1 MGDED
6 KDARRVGRDEMNLA
20 EFPITLLADRV
31 PQGCKTLVF
40 EDRHGKLTVVGSE
53 DLGLPT
59 APDSDVIVAL
69 LHLTKIR
76 NDFTDPTINFSRY
89 ELVDLLGWADNGQ
102 NYRRLDESLHRWVGV
117 TLRYDGCWWDNSIK
131 CRIDASF
138 HILESVVIFDQEVRR
153 TLRRD
158 SKPCRSRAS
167 PGTRCSSRAARP
179 TTSSASTWAST
190 SG

>member
-31 PQGCKTLVF
+31 PEGCKTLVF

-117 TLRYDGCWWDNSIK
+117 SNSRR
-131 CRIDASF
+131 C
-138 HILESVVIFDQEVRR
+138 SVV
-153 TLRRD
+153 
-158 SKPCRSRAS
+158 
-167 PGTRCSSRAARP
+167 
-179 TTSSASTWAST
+179 STWWHNQNPL
-190 SG
+190 

>member
-1 MGDED
+1 MSDED
-6 KDARRVGRDEMNLA
+6 KDARRIGRDEMNVC
-20 EFPITLLADRV
+20 EFPIALLADYPPAGV
-31 PQGCKTLVF
+31 KMLVF
-40 EDRHGKLTVVGSE
+40 EDSHGKLTVVGSE

-76 NDFTDPTINFSRY
+76 NDFTDPTVHFSRY

-117 TLRYDGCWWDNSIK
+117 TLRYDGCWWDNSIN
-131 CRIDASF
+131 
-138 HILESVVIFDQEVRR
+138 
-153 TLRRD
+153 
-158 SKPCRSRAS
+158 
-167 PGTRCSSRAARP
+167 
-179 TTSSASTWAST
+179 